1 LKKPLTDV
9 CQILEH
15 ENVVFEQIWRCKI
28 NPVDD
33 SSNMDGQLVFPNQQA
48 KDMLFFVFEQ
58 VESQSEPSTSTQTYE
73 NTEIEEENGSTEEL
87 VENHK
92 SDAHP
97 FFGYPKPLDIGFLSM
112 SLKDPNMKFAFLKRL
127 SQLTGH
133 FIPDSAIASI
143 TNIQHAIDYLE
154 TLVKPK
160 PKKLAQQLMTNK
172 ELQNIPNVQVFQSR
186 RTRIHQDE
194 ELGRRKI
201 IEAGL
206 RERGLFTWTFSSI

>member
-1 LKKPLTDV
+1 
-9 CQILEH
+9 
-15 ENVVFEQIWRCKI
+15 
-28 NPVDD
+28 
-33 SSNMDGQLVFPNQQA
+33 
-48 KDMLFFVFEQ
+48 
-58 VESQSEPSTSTQTYE
+58 
-73 NTEIEEENGSTEEL
+73 
-87 VENHK
+87 
-92 SDAHP
+92 
-97 FFGYPKPLDIGFLSM
+97 M
-112 SLKDPNMKFAFLKRL
+112 SLKDPNIKFAFLKRL

-194 ELGRRKI
+194 ELGRRKV

-206 RERGLFTWTFSSI
+206 RERGLFS

>member
-1 LKKPLTDV
+1 MDKFTDGIFLALRFLPERKLVKMGQLYTAAHQTAVELCLMRELKKPLTDV

-58 VESQSEPSTSTQTYE
+58 VGSQSEPSTSTQTYE

-112 SLKDPNMKFAFLKRL
+112 SLKDPNMKFAVRL
-127 SQLTGH
+127 
-133 FIPDSAIASI
+133 P
-143 TNIQHAIDYLE
+143 
-154 TLVKPK
+154 
-160 PKKLAQQLMTNK
+160 
-172 ELQNIPNVQVFQSR
+172 
-186 RTRIHQDE
+186 
-194 ELGRRKI
+194 
-201 IEAGL
+201 
-206 RERGLFTWTFSSI
+206 

>member
-1 LKKPLTDV
+1 LKKPLIDI

-15 ENVVFEQIWRCKI
+15 ESVVFEQIWRCKI
-28 NPVDD
+28 NPVDG
-33 SSNMDGQLVFPNQQA
+33 SNMADQLVFPNQQA

-58 VESQSEPSTSTQTYE
+58 VGSQTEPLASTQTSE
-73 NTEIEEENGSTEEL
+73 NTETEDMNGSTGEL
-87 VENHK
+87 DENHK
-92 SDAHP
+92 SDPHP

-112 SLKDPNMKFAFLKRL
+112 PLKDPSTKFAFLKRL

-133 FIPDSAIASI
+133 FIPDSVIPSI
-143 TNIQHAIDYLE
+143 NNAKHTIDYLE

-160 PKKLAQQLMTNK
+160 PKKLAQQLMTNT
-172 ELQNIPNVQVFQSR
+172 ELQNIPNIQVSQSR

-206 RERGLFTWTFSSI
+206 RERGLLS